1 MLEVHDYWPLTGL
14 VATCFCAQVTEG
26 TPKLADM
33 WTVSFSVDSDT
44 GSIWQVKSSK
54 VCPPVVDC
62 TPMQPKRGASHIHIR
77 GCRSGATACLFGCFQ
92 EAKLAE
98 TSKESVMINYTSIGR
113 DAETVFA
120 TEKRRRA
127 TPMGNKIVYGLQGA
141 LISLTPQPPVTAAIK
156 ALQFG
161 QYNVAL
167 RKLGPQQCLLFQN
180 VPS

>member
-1 MLEVHDYWPLTGL
+1 
-14 VATCFCAQVTEG
+14 
-26 TPKLADM
+26 
-33 WTVSFSVDSDT
+33 
-44 GSIWQVKSSK
+44 
-54 VCPPVVDC
+54 
-62 TPMQPKRGASHIHIR
+62 
-77 GCRSGATACLFGCFQ
+77 
-92 EAKLAE
+92 
-98 TSKESVMINYTSIGR
+98 MINYTSIGR